1 MMRIRLSVV
10 RQAPSAL
17 TPTELLRINVTPA
30 TLKTSCQ
37 VQSTVGGV
45 SCCNV
50 FLTEPP
56 LAECR
61 IKSHLTDKVI
71 YNHWEPNGPAYGY
84 Q

>member
-10 RQAPSAL
+10 RLAPSAL
-17 TPTELLRINVTPA
+17 TATELLRSNVTPA

-37 VQSTVGGV
+37 VQSTVGSV
-45 SCCNV
+45 SCCNI
-50 FLTEPP
+50 FPTEPP

-61 IKSHLTDKVI
+61 LKSYLTDNVI
-71 YNHWEPNGPAYGY
+71 YNHWESTGLAYGY